1 VWRYTSTPQ
10 YVFMAWCLETQ
21 GRGEVCGF
29 LVGVQRRAPK
39 NEMQIKLKGVNTEVK
54 LLGSNIVLWASE

>member
-1 VWRYTSTPQ
+1 
-10 YVFMAWCLETQ
+10 MAWCLETQ